1 MTSVLYIKTYS
12 ILFMLKMINFE
23 KIRTFTRKMYED
35 CSEIRIN
42 QEELEDMITAIDK
55 LNTEYK
61 KGKISKDTFS
71 VDEKRLKKESSKI
84 IKNINSLI
92 SSSIKTIELIN
103 KEISSQKVIKDDY
116 DGNRKNKHK

>member
-1 MTSVLYIKTYS
+1 
-12 ILFMLKMINFE
+12 MLKMINFE
-23 KIRTFTRKMYED
+23 KIRTLTRKVYEN
-35 CSEIRIN
+35 CSEIRVN

-55 LNTEYK
+55 LNMEYK

-71 VDEKRLKKESSKI
+71 ADDKRLKKESHKI

>member
-1 MTSVLYIKTYS
+1 
-12 ILFMLKMINFE
+12 MLKMINFE
-23 KIRTFTRKMYED
+23 KIRTFTRKIYED

-71 VDEKRLKKESSKI
+71 VDEKRLKKESHKI

-92 SSSIKTIELIN
+92 SSSVKTIELIN